1 MNKGQLL
8 RRNNRSLKSTL
19 MIKHVN
25 HFVDNVSAFIWT
37 KLSIGRSPYNKIDTM
52 GILASEILKLKC
64 PLFEAKDLDG
74 RMYSVQKP
82 SSGSN
87 QVFYFTIPVFAPCLC
102 LCHCLCICLCLRF
115 VCTILLYLQTPA
127 EHSVLPKTPEEGW
140 LAGWLVTGCS
150 LKAIRRCYP
159 KMLSTHFAG
168 ILSLAT
174 TAILLEM
181 RLEICTRDSR
191 VQFLT

>member
-1 MNKGQLL
+1 MFQLTFGQNCPSVGHL
-8 RRNNRSLKSTL
+8 T
-19 MIKHVN
+19 
-25 HFVDNVSAFIWT
+25 T
-37 KLSIGRSPYNKIDTM
+37 KLTQWESLLQKYCNWNVPFLRQKTWMEECIQCKSHHQVQTRYF
-52 GILASEILKLKC
+52 ILYI
-64 PLFEAKDLDG
+64 
-74 RMYSVQKP
+74 
-82 SSGSN
+82 
-87 QVFYFTIPVFAPCLC
+87 IPVFAPSLC

-115 VCTILLYLQTPA
+115 VCTILLYLQTPG

-140 LAGWLVTGCS
+140 LVGWLVTGCS